1 MKLVLRDQETFIC
14 PQSASSRVAVNLRQY
29 ILFGP
34 VSSVKMISRKRRS
47 EPCAIEVA
55 NGKNDNEF
63 LKDYIQKTGGPAEWA
78 STWRHPSSGKDYE
91 VSLTRSALMSATD
104 LTACL
109 GMVELTSGEDYHNSS
124 VGWDRDAKL
133 AEMKSPDLRYIL
145 VRDAAGVIAA
155 FTSLMP
161 TYEEGQPVVYCY
173 EIHLLDQVRRTGLGK
188 LLMGYLLNAAANMPP
203 VDKVMLSC
211 FAANTG
217 ARTFYNKMG
226 FEIDELSPQP
236 RRLRGGRTREPD
248 YLILSCAIGRSLRD
262 QQQAQQLA
270 AASRNRSVAGLG
282 SKDGGS
288 SLGKGAEQATTGWTG
303 SPGGEG
309 RTN

>member
-78 STWRHPSSGKDYE
+78 STWRHPSSGKDY
-91 VSLTRSALMSATD
+91 
-104 LTACL
+104 
-109 GMVELTSGEDYHNSS
+109 EDYHNSS